1 MHDFKLID
9 KDIIMKRNFLFA
21 LTLVALVGCQ
31 SAYYGAMEKVGIHKR
46 DILVDRVE
54 DTRDAQNEAQQQFNS
69 ALEELS
75 ALINFNGGEL
85 ETIYNNLN
93 DQYVAST
100 EAKELVSKRI
110 DNVESVAQA
119 LFSEWEDE
127 IDQYSN
133 ATFKRNSSKQL
144 SDTKRLYA
152 RMLRSMH
159 QSEKKMDPVLAALND
174 NVLYLKHNLN
184 ANAVNAIEVEFKQL
198 KQEIATL
205 IKEVNQSIAESNKF
219 IETLSK

>member
-1 MHDFKLID
+1 
-9 KDIIMKRNFLFA
+9 MKRSFLFA
-21 LTLVALVGCQ
+21 LALVGLVGCQ

-54 DTRDAQNEAQQQFNS
+54 ETRDAQNEAQQQFNS

-93 DQYVAST
+93 DQYQSST
-100 EAKELVSKRI
+100 EAKALVSKRI
-110 DNVESVAQA
+110 DSVESVAQA
-119 LFSEWEDE
+119 LFDEWEDE
-127 IDQYSN
+127 IDQYTN
-133 ATFKRNSSKQL
+133 ATFKRNSTKQL
-144 SDTKRLYA
+144 NDTKRLYA

-198 KQEIATL
+198 KQEIAVL

>member
-1 MHDFKLID
+1 MHEFKLLD
-9 KDIIMKRNFLFA
+9 KDITMKRSFLFVLA
-21 LTLVALVGCQ
+21 IVGLVGCQ
-31 SAYYGAMEKVGIHKR
+31 NAYYGAMEKVGIHKR

-54 DTRDAQNEAQQQFNS
+54 ETRDAQNDAQQQFNS

-93 DQYVAST
+93 DQYQSST
-100 EAKELVSKRI
+100 EAKALVSKRI
-110 DNVESVAQA
+110 DSVESVAQA
-119 LFSEWEDE
+119 LFNEWEDE
-127 IDQYSN
+127 IDQYTN
-133 ATFKRNSSKQL
+133 ATFKRNSTKQL
-144 SDTKRLYA
+144 NDTKRLYA

-198 KQEIATL
+198 KQEIAVL

>member
-1 MHDFKLID
+1 
-9 KDIIMKRNFLFA
+9 MKRNFLFA

-85 ETIYNNLN
+85 DTIYNNLN
-93 DQYVAST
+93 DQYVASA

-198 KQEIATL
+198 KQEIAVL
-205 IKEVNQSIAESNKF
+205 IKEVNQSIAESNRF

>member
-1 MHDFKLID
+1 
-9 KDIIMKRNFLFA
+9 MKRNFLFA

-93 DQYVAST
+93 DQYAAST

-110 DNVESVAQA
+110 GNVESVAQA

-198 KQEIATL
+198 KQEIAIL

>member
-1 MHDFKLID
+1 
-9 KDIIMKRNFLFA
+9 MKRNFLFA

-93 DQYVAST
+93 DQYAAST

-127 IDQYSN
+127 IGQYSN

-198 KQEIATL
+198 KQEIAVL

>member
-1 MHDFKLID
+1 
-9 KDIIMKRNFLFA
+9 MKRNFLFA
-21 LTLVALVGCQ
+21 LTLAALVGCQ

-93 DQYVAST
+93 DQYAAST

-127 IDQYSN
+127 INQYSN

-159 QSEKKMDPVLAALND
+159 QSEKKMDPVLTALND

-198 KQEIATL
+198 KQEIAVL

>member
-1 MHDFKLID
+1 MR
-9 KDIIMKRNFLFA
+9 RNFLFA

-93 DQYVAST
+93 DQYAAST

-144 SDTKRLYA
+144 NDTKRLYA

-198 KQEIATL
+198 KQEIAVL

>member
-1 MHDFKLID
+1 M
-9 KDIIMKRNFLFA
+9 MKRNFLFA

-93 DQYVAST
+93 DQYVASA

-198 KQEIATL
+198 KQEIAIL

>member
-1 MHDFKLID
+1 
-9 KDIIMKRNFLFA
+9 MKRNFLFA

-93 DQYVAST
+93 DQYVASA

-198 KQEIATL
+198 KQEIAIL

>member
-1 MHDFKLID
+1 
-9 KDIIMKRNFLFA
+9 MKRNFLFA
-21 LTLVALVGCQ
+21 LTLAALVGCQ

-93 DQYVAST
+93 DQYAAST

-127 IDQYSN
+127 INQYSN

-144 SDTKRLYA
+144 NDTKRLYA

-198 KQEIATL
+198 KQEIAVL

>member
-1 MHDFKLID
+1 
-9 KDIIMKRNFLFA
+9 MKRNFLFA

-93 DQYVAST
+93 DQYAAST

-127 IDQYSN
+127 INQYSN

-144 SDTKRLYA
+144 NDTKRLYA

-198 KQEIATL
+198 KQEIAVL

>member
-1 MHDFKLID
+1 
-9 KDIIMKRNFLFA
+9 MKRNFLFA

-198 KQEIATL
+198 KQEIAIL

>member
-1 MHDFKLID
+1 
-9 KDIIMKRNFLFA
+9 MKKNFLFA

-93 DQYVAST
+93 DQYAAST

-127 IDQYSN
+127 INQYSN
-133 ATFKRNSSKQL
+133 ATFKQNSSKQL

-198 KQEIATL
+198 KQEIAVL

>member
-1 MHDFKLID
+1 
-9 KDIIMKRNFLFA
+9 MKRNFLFA

-46 DILVDRVE
+46 DIIVDRVE

-93 DQYVAST
+93 DQYAASI

>member
-1 MHDFKLID
+1 
-9 KDIIMKRNFLFA
+9 MKRNFLFA